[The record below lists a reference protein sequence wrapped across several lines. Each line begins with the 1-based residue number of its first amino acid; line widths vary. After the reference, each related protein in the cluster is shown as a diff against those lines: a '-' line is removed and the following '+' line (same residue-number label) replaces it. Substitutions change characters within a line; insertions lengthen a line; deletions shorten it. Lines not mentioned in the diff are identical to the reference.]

1 VYRIESLWACSSA
14 CRENGPRCAS
24 VRFEEDLRPH
34 RESEDIQ
41 TRVSRCRIFV
51 VALLYSARLVALI
64 REHISAY
71 DIIEMKSYS
80 TEACS

>member
-1 VYRIESLWACSSA
+1 
-14 CRENGPRCAS
+14 
-24 VRFEEDLRPH
+24 
-34 RESEDIQ
+34 
-41 TRVSRCRIFV
+41 
-51 VALLYSARLVALI
+51 LYSARLVALI